1 MLSVVIPTLNAETTL
16 APVLA
21 ALVPGA
27 VEGLVREVIVADGG
41 STDRTVEIADAAG
54 CEWIEAP
61 RGRGP
66 QLRAGAD
73 SARSDWLLFLHA
85 DTVLTPGW
93 IGEADRFMAHP
104 GAHER
109 AAAFR
114 FALDAEGWRPR
125 AIEGM
130 VRLRCAVFGLPYGD
144 QGLLVSRR
152 LYDRLGGF
160 ADLPLMEDVEFVRRI
175 GRGRLTMLPV
185 RAVTSAARYDRDGYL
200 KRPVRNLMCLGL
212 YFAGMSP
219 QRIARLYA

>member
-1 MLSVVIPTLNAETTL
+1 MLSIVIPTLNAEATL

-41 STDRTVEIADAAG
+41 SADRTEEIADAAG
-54 CEWIEAP
+54 CQWIAAP

-66 QLRAGAD
+66 QLRAGAAV
-73 SARSDWLLFLHA
+73 ARSDWLLFLHA

-93 IGEADRFMAHP
+93 IGEADRFLAHP

-125 AIEGM
+125 ALEAM
-130 VRLRCAVFGLPYGD
+130 VRLRCSLFGLPYGD

-160 ADLPLMEDVEFVRRI
+160 AELPLMEDVEFVRRI
-175 GRGRLTMLPV
+175 GRGRLSMLPV
-185 RAVTSAARYDRDGYL
+185 RAVTSATRYDRDGYL
-200 KRPVRNLMCLGL
+200 KRPARNLMCLGL